1 VVPTERYELSSNHPL
16 EWSSRPAGR
25 ACMPPS
31 LVTLHKRRIAPHFFF
46 GGGYGGGET
55 HNLAR
60 ADYMEKERVGL
71 QSEHQEEVHADTHG
85 AAAGNI

>member
-1 VVPTERYELSSNHPL
+1 
-16 EWSSRPAGR
+16 
-25 ACMPPS
+25 MPPS
-31 LVTLHKRRIAPHFFF
+31 LVTLHKRRIASHRIFFW

>member
-1 VVPTERYELSSNHPL
+1 MVF
-16 EWSSRPAGR
+16 PAGR
-25 ACMPPS
+25 PG
-31 LVTLHKRRIAPHFFF
+31 LHAALARDPAQTTHRTAFFF
-46 GGGYGGGET
+46 WGGYGGGET

>member
-1 VVPTERYELSSNHPL
+1 MVF
-16 EWSSRPAGR
+16 PAGR
-25 ACMPPS
+25 PGLHAALARDPAQTTQRTAFGEGG
-31 LVTLHKRRIAPHFFF
+31 LVRK
-46 GGGYGGGET
+46 GER
-55 HNLAR
+55 HDFAR